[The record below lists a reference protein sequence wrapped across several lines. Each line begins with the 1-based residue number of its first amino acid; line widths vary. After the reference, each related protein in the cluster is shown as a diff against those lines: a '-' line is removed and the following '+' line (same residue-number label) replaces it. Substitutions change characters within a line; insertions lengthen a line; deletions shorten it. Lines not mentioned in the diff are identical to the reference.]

1 MVTHSPAAAASPV
14 AAAVP
19 PPIPPPLAPGRTRLK
34 VCCIAS
40 VAEARLAVALG
51 ADALGLV
58 SAMPSGPGVIDDA
71 TVVAVAAR
79 VPVPVAAFLLTS
91 RVDAEGLVAQAR
103 AAGATTLQ
111 LVDAVAPA
119 ALAAVRAA
127 LPGVRLV
134 QVIHVL
140 DDASVE
146 EAQAAL
152 PHVDALLLDS
162 GNPRLAVKELGGT
175 GRVHDWAL
183 SRRIRDAAHAAGVPV
198 FLAGGLRA
206 DNVAAAVARVR
217 PFGVD
222 VCSGVRTDGR
232 LDAAKLAAFAAALAA
247 ADASGPVG

>member
-1 MVTHSPAAAASPV
+1 VKTSDGL
-14 AAAVP
+14 
-19 PPIPPPLAPGRTRLK
+19 PLLAGRTRLK

-40 VAEARLAVALG
+40 VDEARLAVAHG

-71 TVVAVAAR
+71 TVAAVAAR
-79 VPVPVAAFLLTS
+79 VPVPVATFLLTS
-91 RVDAEGLVAQAR
+91 RTDAPGLIAQAQ
-103 AAGATTLQ
+103 AAGAGTLQ
-111 LVDAVAPA
+111 LVDAVAPD
-119 ALAAVRAA
+119 ALAAVRSA

-146 EAQAAL
+146 EAAAAL

-175 GRVHDWAL
+175 GRVHDWGL
-183 SRRIRDAAHAAGVPV
+183 SRRVRDTAHAEGVPV

-206 DNVAAAVARVR
+206 ENVGAAVAAVA
-217 PFGVD
+217 PFGLD

-232 LDAAKLAAFAAALAA
+232 LDPAKLVAFAAALRA
-247 ADASGPVG
+247 ADVAAGGVSEA